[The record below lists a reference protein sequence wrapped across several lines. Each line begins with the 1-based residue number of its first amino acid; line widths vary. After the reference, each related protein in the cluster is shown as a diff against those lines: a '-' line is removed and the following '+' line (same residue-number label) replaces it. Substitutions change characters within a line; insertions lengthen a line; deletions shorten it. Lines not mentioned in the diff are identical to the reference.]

1 MSQWGISRISLFKYK
16 VLAAGSKLVLSVFQP
31 PDVASDKTK
40 SEAYLVYAEWGPD
53 RRIPR
58 DERLAAVFPAQTA
71 EERVEWMA
79 LFDTIEQE
87 IWRYAETGNA
97 RLHPFLRF
105 AKHMRERFPFMNY
118 AALQKAWGLAVYYT
132 IHEGY

>member
-1 MSQWGISRISLFKYK
+1 MSLWLISPLIILKSLLYAVYFR
-16 VLAAGSKLVLSVFQP
+16 LVLSVFQP
-31 PDVASDKTK
+31 PSSKSDKTK
-40 SEAYLVYAEWGPD
+40 SKAYLVYAEWGPD

-58 DERLAAVFPAQTA
+58 DVRLAACFPALTV
-71 EERVEWMA
+71 EERAEWLA
-79 LFDTIEQE
+79 LFDAVERE
-87 IWRYAETGNA
+87 IWRYAQTGNA

-118 AALQKAWGLAVYYT
+118 AALRKAWGLAVYDT